1 MPRTDRVDVAADA
14 LGPSSSRFI
23 ASSEPYRQA
32 IRSPPRRSE
41 PQLGSGPT
49 RAETRASR
57 WKRSRKEARNDL
69 PTSSCGVAT
78 ARPHGFSRSSI
89 APGPAVRANPSDELQ
104 NYTRREAGSSVTQR
118 PQRCCHRHSRR
129 AAPAEPKI
137 HRSNATSHE
146 KSQRFASRD
155 SETPYHQTVAET
167 LPSYLARSTRRPK
180 PLDRSGPAPQR
191 PPMLPPERTRLYAST
206 EARQDHDGTAFTE
219 TVALR
224 PLRSMLHDRGRGERA
239 ARTTGRL
246 PGHRRVRSTPA
257 EAIADVAHQLPDG
270 CPVKRKRQA
279 LTGRS
284 QQKTLHRRSVP
295 DGCPVSVSAE
305 PSPAEAS
312 KNPAPTNPGRVPG
325 QRQTLGP
332 PRPKPRKTSPPAN
345 PGRVP
350 GRRQT
355 LGPPRPKPRKTSP
368 PANPGRGARSTAN
381 ARSPAAEAEKD
392 VTPDEA
398 QTGCLVVATLHPP
411 RPKPRR
417 MSHSS
422 FRTGARSAPRSNLSG
437 QSRRGR
443 HTTSSGRCPVGA
455 ALRPPRPKPKKTSH
469 NEFRTVPGRRRAP
482 PSAAEA
488 KEDVTQRVPDV
499 SPIPLLQ
506 LAVAANGH
514 PTRRRYRTASRSR
527 TRSRSPEYA
536 RARPPDTS
544 ACRAATRDR
553 SGGSASHPAHL
564 EIHFH
569 HAAMRTPESRAAM
582 VSPPRRELLYSDSSS
597 GKSRDRSDRHTTVA
611 RAEAPGR
618 AAAIRSGRGGG

>member
-368 PANPGRGARSTAN
+368 PANPGRVPGR
-381 ARSPAAEAEKD
+381 R
-392 VTPDEA
+392 
-398 QTGCLVVATLHPP
+398 QTLGPP
-411 RPKPRR
+411 RPKPRKTSR
-417 MSHSS
+417 PTKPRRGVWSS
-422 FRTGARSAPRSNLSG
+422 PRYTLHDRSREGCHTAASGRVPGQRRAPTSAAKAEEAVTQRVPDGARSAPRSALRGRS
-437 QSRRGR
+437 QRRR

-469 NEFRTVPGRRRAP
+469 NEFRTCPRSRSSNSRSQRTATRPDVDTGRRRVHA
-482 PSAAEA
+482 
-488 KEDVTQRVPDV
+488 
-499 SPIPLLQ
+499 
-506 LAVAANGH
+506 
-514 PTRRRYRTASRSR
+514 
-527 TRSRSPEYA
+527 
-536 RARPPDTS
+536 
-544 ACRAATRDR
+544 
-553 SGGSASHPAHL
+553 L
-564 EIHFH
+564 E
-569 HAAMRTPESRAAM
+569 
-582 VSPPRRELLYSDSSS
+582 
-597 GKSRDRSDRHTTVA
+597 
-611 RAEAPGR
+611 AEAPNTLALDHPTPAR
-618 AAAIRSGRGGG
+618 AVQLPATEAVGVHRIQPTWKSTSIMRP

>member
-1 MPRTDRVDVAADA
+1 MSPPDPPDRGPKDQRLPPVLPQTAPTAAELRASEPASAVHRVRDEAEATNLPHCTTTTCTHATGHPSRCSSANDHICPSCSIIRTDRVDVAADA

-270 CPVKRKRQA
+270 CPFN
-279 LTGRS
+279 
-284 QQKTLHRRSVP
+284 
-295 DGCPVSVSAE
+295 VSAE

-312 KNPAPTNPGRVPG
+312 NNPAPTNPGRVPD

-332 PRPKPRKTSPPAN
+332 PRPKPKKTSHPTHPGRVPDQRQTLGPRGRSRRNVTSDKSRTGAWSS
-345 PGRVP
+345 PRHTPRGRSREGCHTAASGRVP
-350 GRRQT
+350 GRHRA
-355 LGPPRPKPRKTSP
+355 PPS
-368 PANPGRGARSTAN
+368 
-381 ARSPAAEAEKD
+381 AAEAEKD
-392 VTPDEA
+392 VTQQLPDGA
-398 QTGCLVVATLHPP
+398 RSSP
-411 RPKPRR
+411 RSGLRGRSRR
-417 MSHSS
+417 G
-422 FRTGARSAPRSNLSG
+422 RRAAAPGRARSAPCS
-437 QSRRGR
+437 
-443 HTTSSGRCPVGA
+443 
-455 ALRPPRPKPKKTSH
+455 
-469 NEFRTVPGRRRAP
+469 
-482 PSAAEA
+482 
-488 KEDVTQRVPDV
+488 
-499 SPIPLLQ
+499 
-506 LAVAANGH
+506 
-514 PTRRRYRTASRSR
+514 ASRSR
-527 TRSRSPEYA
+527 S
-536 RARPPDTS
+536 
-544 ACRAATRDR
+544 
-553 SGGSASHPAHL
+553 
-564 EIHFH
+564 
-569 HAAMRTPESRAAM
+569 
-582 VSPPRRELLYSDSSS
+582 
-597 GKSRDRSDRHTTVA
+597 
-611 RAEAPGR
+611 
-618 AAAIRSGRGGG
+618 